1 MSDNRIWQKLPCLVC
16 FVTVLLVIALFY
28 QRALAQES
36 VSESS
41 FKVVSLN
48 CALSEH
54 CADIDI
60 KQSRGVG
67 KIVSD
72 DEYNGFTLMIA
83 DNILDDLSSE
93 EMHMIFGQEDTRYAI
108 GVNLEDN
115 TVAIAQTQK
124 EADLLAKHPREVFY
138 ALKGQTLKQTIE
150 RWLSY
155 QGVKLIWE
163 ASVDYKLVA
172 SAVFEGKLFAADGA
186 LNNLLKAFEEADH
199 PLQAQLKANNVLVIK
214 AKSYSSNMVVM
225 QND

>member
-1 MSDNRIWQKLPCLVC
+1 MSDKKIWQKPLCLVG
-16 FVTVLLVIALFY
+16 FVTVLLMTALFY
-28 QRALAQES
+28 QRALAQAS

-60 KQSRGVG
+60 KQSQGMG
-67 KIVSD
+67 KIIAD
-72 DEYNGFTLMIA
+72 DEYNGFILIIA
-83 DNILDDLSSE
+83 DNLIDKLSL
-93 EMHMIFGQEDTRYAI
+93 QEIYKVFSHEGSRFSI
-108 GVNLEDN
+108 GVNLERK
-115 TVAIAQTQK
+115 TVAIAQTQQ
-124 EADLLAKHPREVFY
+124 EADLLVKHPREVFY

-155 QGVKLIWE
+155 QGIRLIWE
-163 ASVDYKLVA
+163 ASVDYKLAA
-172 SAVFEGKLFAADGA
+172 SAVFEEPLFAKDGA

-199 PLQAQLKANNVLVIK
+199 PLQAQLKANKVLVVK

-225 QND
+225 QNE